1 MIIGWC
7 VLKRIKGIK
16 PNSANNCFNLN
27 LIFNQILIIMD
38 IIQAMKERRSVRS
51 FNGQALAPN
60 IISDLQKAI
69 EESYTLFGGKITI
82 RLKYFDLKG
91 DFKPSTY
98 GVIKG
103 ASDYFLMAIGEGED
117 SALTARFQFEQI
129 VLKAW
134 EMGLG
139 TCWIAGTYKG
149 SQFDQGEK
157 WPEGES
163 LKIICPVGFPE
174 KQRMFEK
181 VMRFTVGSDKRKPFS
196 ELFFEN
202 DFNKPLSPESKFGEA
217 LEMLRIAPSST
228 NSQPWRV
235 LVNGDKVLFYYK
247 PKSPASI
254 LDTGIGIC
262 HFIETEKYNGF
273 EGKFYKATEFP
284 TPPEDWR
291 YLVSYI
297 RDKK

>member
-1 MIIGWC
+1 
-7 VLKRIKGIK
+7 
-16 PNSANNCFNLN
+16 
-27 LIFNQILIIMD
+27 MD

-51 FNGQALAPN
+51 FNGEPLSSEK
-60 IISDLQKAI
+60 ISDLQKAI
-69 EESYTLFGGKITI
+69 DDSYTLFGGNITI

-91 DFKPSTY
+91 EFRPSTY

-103 ASDYFLMAIGEGED
+103 ASDYFLMSIGEGED
-117 SALTARFQFEQI
+117 SSLTAGFQFEQV

-157 WPEGES
+157 WPDGES
-163 LKIICPVGFPE
+163 LKIICPVGVPE
-174 KQRMFEK
+174 KQRIMEK

-196 ELFFEN
+196 ELFFEDEFTKSLN
-202 DFNKPLSPESKFGEA
+202 PDSKFGES
-217 LEMLRIAPSST
+217 LEMVRIAPSST

-235 LVNGDKVLFYYK
+235 LVKGNKVMFYYK
-247 PKSPASI
+247 PKYPI
-254 LDTGIGIC
+254 TVIDMGIGIC
-262 HFIETEKYNGF
+262 HFYETEKFKGF
-273 EGKFYKATEFP
+273 EGKFEKESEFP

-291 YLVSYI
+291 YLITY
-297 RDKK
+297 RRL

>member
-1 MIIGWC
+1 
-7 VLKRIKGIK
+7 
-16 PNSANNCFNLN
+16 
-27 LIFNQILIIMD
+27 MD

-51 FNGQALAPN
+51 FNGKPLDAKLIDKLKK
-60 IISDLQKAI
+60 IID
-69 EESYTLFGGKITI
+69 ESYTLFGGKVTI
-82 RLKYFDLKG
+82 RLRRFDLKG
-91 DFKPSTY
+91 EFRPSTY

-103 ASDYFLMAIGEGED
+103 ASDYFLMGIGEGED
-117 SALTARFQFEQI
+117 SALTAGFQFEQV

-134 EMGLG
+134 ELGLG

-163 LKIICPVGFPE
+163 LKIICPVGYPE
-174 KQRMFEK
+174 KQRFMEK
-181 VMRFTVGSDKRKPFS
+181 MMRITVGSNHRKPFS
-196 ELFFEN
+196 ELFYEDEF
-202 DFNKPLSPESKFGEA
+202 KKSLSPDNQFAES

-235 LVNGDKVLFYYK
+235 LVEGNKALFYCK
-247 PKSPASI
+247 VKGPVSV

-262 HFIETEKYNGF
+262 HFYETEKFNKHQ
-273 EGKFYKATEFP
+273 GKFEKEINVPVAP
-284 TPPEDWR
+284 DDWK

-297 RDKK
+297 RQ

>member
-1 MIIGWC
+1 
-7 VLKRIKGIK
+7 
-16 PNSANNCFNLN
+16 
-27 LIFNQILIIMD
+27 MD

-51 FNGQALAPN
+51 FNGKPLSPE
-60 IISDLQKAI
+60 IISDLQKTI
-69 EESYTLFGGKITI
+69 DDSYTLFGGNITI
-82 RLKYFDLKG
+82 KLKKFDLMG

-103 ASDYFLMAIGEGED
+103 ASDYFLMAIGGGEN
-117 SALTARFQFEQI
+117 SALTAGFQFEQI

-163 LKIICPVGFPE
+163 LKIICPVGVPE

-181 VMRFTVGSDKRKPFS
+181 VMRFTVGSDKRKPFG
-196 ELFFEN
+196 ELFYED
-202 DFNKPLSPESKFGEA
+202 DFKKSLTPESRFGES

-235 LVNGDKVLFYYK
+235 LVKAEEVMFYYK
-247 PKSPASI
+247 PKSPASV
-254 LDTGIGIC
+254 LDIGIGIY
-262 HFIETEKYNGF
+262 HFYATEKYNGY
-273 EGKFYKATEFP
+273 EGKFVKSTDFP
-284 TPPEDWR
+284 IPPEDWK
-291 YLVSYI
+291 YLISYH
-297 RDKK
+297 REK

>member
-1 MIIGWC
+1 
-7 VLKRIKGIK
+7 
-16 PNSANNCFNLN
+16 
-27 LIFNQILIIMD
+27 MD

-51 FNGQALAPN
+51 FNGKPLSPE
-60 IISDLQKAI
+60 IIKDLKQI
-69 EESYTLFGGKITI
+69 IDDSYTLFGGKITI
-82 RLKYFDLKG
+82 RLKYFDLQG

-117 SALTARFQFEQI
+117 SALTAGFQFEQI

-134 EMGLG
+134 EIGLG

-163 LKIICPVGFPE
+163 LKIICPVGVPE
-174 KQRMFEK
+174 KQRILEK

-196 ELFFEN
+196 ELFFED
-202 DFNKPLSPESKFGEA
+202 DFTKPLNPASKFGES

-235 LVNGDKVLFYYK
+235 LVKENEVLFYYK
-247 PKSPASI
+247 PKGPVSV

-262 HFIETEKYNGF
+262 HFYETEKFKGF
-273 EGKFYKATEFP
+273 DGKFEKDINFP
-284 TPPEDWR
+284 QAPEDWR
-291 YLVSYI
+291 YLISY
-297 RDKK
+297 RRM

>member
-1 MIIGWC
+1 
-7 VLKRIKGIK
+7 
-16 PNSANNCFNLN
+16 
-27 LIFNQILIIMD
+27 MD

-51 FNGQALAPN
+51 FNGHPLSKET
-60 IISDLQKAI
+60 ISALQKI
-69 EESYTLFGGKITI
+69 VSDSYTLFGGHITI
-82 RLKYFDLKG
+82 RLKYFDIKG

-117 SALTARFQFEQI
+117 SELTAGFQFEQV

-134 EMGLG
+134 ELGLG

-163 LKIICPVGFPE
+163 LKIICPVGVSE

-181 VMRFTVGSDKRKPFS
+181 VMRLTVGSDKRKPFS
-196 ELFFEN
+196 ELFFED
-202 DFNKPLSPESKFGEA
+202 DFSKSLKPDSRFGES

-235 LVNGDKVLFYYK
+235 LVKGEKVLFYYK
-247 PKSPASI
+247 PKYPI
-254 LDTGIGIC
+254 TIIDMGIGIC
-262 HFIETEKYNGF
+262 HFYETEKYNGF
-273 EGKFYKATEFP
+273 DGKFEKETNFP
-284 TPPEDWR
+284 VPPEDWK
-291 YLVSYI
+291 YLISYT
-297 RDKK
+297 RKS

>member
-1 MIIGWC
+1 
-7 VLKRIKGIK
+7 
-16 PNSANNCFNLN
+16 
-27 LIFNQILIIMD
+27 MD

-51 FNGQALAPN
+51 FNGAPLSPEQ
-60 IISDLQKAI
+60 ISDLHKAI
-69 EESYTLFGGKITI
+69 EDSYTLFGGKITI

-103 ASDYFLMAIGEGED
+103 ASDYFLMAIGEGEE
-117 SALTARFQFEQI
+117 SALTAGFQFEQI

-163 LKIICPVGFPE
+163 LKIICPVGVPE
-174 KQRMFEK
+174 KQRMMEK
-181 VMRFTVGSDKRKPFS
+181 VMRFTVGSNKRKPFS

-202 DFNKPLSPESKFGEA
+202 DFKTPLSTENKFAES
-217 LEMLRIAPSST
+217 LEMLRVAPSST

-235 LVNGDKVLFYYK
+235 LVKGDEVLFYYK
-247 PKSPASI
+247 PKSSI
-254 LDTGIGIC
+254 AVLDMGIGIC
-262 HFIETEKYNGF
+262 HFYETEKYKGLN
-273 EGKFYKATEFP
+273 GKFEKTKDYP
-284 TPPEDWR
+284 QPPEDWR
-291 YLVSYI
+291 YLNSYK
-297 RDKK
+297 RL

>member
-1 MIIGWC
+1 
-7 VLKRIKGIK
+7 
-16 PNSANNCFNLN
+16 
-27 LIFNQILIIMD
+27 MD

-51 FNGQALAPN
+51 FNGEPLSSE
-60 IISDLQKAI
+60 IIHDLQKI
-69 EESYTLFGGKITI
+69 INESYTLFGGKVTI

-117 SALTARFQFEQI
+117 SALTAGFQFEQI

-149 SQFDQGEK
+149 SQFDQGEN

-174 KQRMFEK
+174 KQRVFEK
-181 VMRFTVGSDKRKPFS
+181 MMRFTVGSDKRKPFS
-196 ELFFEN
+196 ELFFED
-202 DFNKPLSPESKFGEA
+202 DFKKSLNPENKFGES

-228 NSQPWRV
+228 NSQPWRI
-235 LVNGDKVLFYYK
+235 LVKGDEVLFYYK
-247 PKSPASI
+247 SKGPISI

-262 HFIETEKYNGF
+262 HFYETEKYNGF
-273 EGKFYKATEFP
+273 GGKFVKSTDFP
-284 TPPEDWR
+284 VPPEDWR
-291 YLVSYI
+291 YLVTYI
-297 RDKK
+297 REKK